1 MTGFRAAARDN
12 TLRRRR
18 RCFFFFFYILF
29 IYYYYYYRRSDTPNV
44 RIKNE
49 KNETNS
55 ADYGHRKRNNRGRVC
70 SPESSARC
78 VNDISQLLIA
88 NRASYC
94 SFFSF
99 FIGIG
104 KPSDCR
110 PCCNRTASQSNQ
122 FFFFFC
128 LNTTLYRARIW
139 L

>member
-49 KNETNS
+49 KNEKNS

-94 SFFSF
+94 SFFLF
-99 FIGIG
+99 FY
-104 KPSDCR
+104 R
-110 PCCNRTASQSNQ
+110 NRKTVRLSAVLQQNRVAIESI
-122 FFFFFC
+122 FFFFFV
-128 LNTTLYRARIW
+128 
-139 L
+139 